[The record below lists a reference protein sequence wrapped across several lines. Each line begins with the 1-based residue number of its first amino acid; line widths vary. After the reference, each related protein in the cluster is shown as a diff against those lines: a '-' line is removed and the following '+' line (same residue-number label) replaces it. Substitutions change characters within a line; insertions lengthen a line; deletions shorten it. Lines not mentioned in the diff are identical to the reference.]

1 MHLHPGRTA
10 EDGDG
15 SVVALVH
22 ERAEHGAGRCT
33 VRVADDGDLLWGEE
47 GLLREVHG
55 ERADVLSQRQLASAF
70 TTMSEEAYCEALR
83 LGELLPVDGPRR
95 ARLHEVV
102 RQGHLGVIQE
112 RP

>member
-1 MHLHPGRTA
+1 
-10 EDGDG
+10 
-15 SVVALVH
+15 
-22 ERAEHGAGRCT
+22 
-33 VRVADDGDLLWGEE
+33 
-47 GLLREVHG
+47 
-55 ERADVLSQRQLASAF
+55 
-70 TTMSEEAYCEALR
+70 MSEEAYCEALR